1 VIDRTKI
8 AGSCQDA
15 GHEPYKTF
23 DLIDRGLDVYTIV
36 LGCVFFFLDNA
47 FEGWLHF
54 TLDFAI
60 RQLGDFILTKI
71 AFFEK
76 HRHIN
81 TRLSICCSAPS
92 LCHFATGTICTTA
105 VDQYIVSSSEN
116 AMKTLRTARGY
127 LSDKP

>member
-1 VIDRTKI
+1 MIDRTKI

-71 AFFEK
+71 AFFFL
-76 HRHIN
+76 RNTGISTRDYLSVALLRVCVTLLQVLSVLLLSIN
-81 TRLSICCSAPS
+81 TLS
-92 LCHFATGTICTTA
+92 
-105 VDQYIVSSSEN
+105 Q
-116 AMKTLRTARGY
+116 ARE
-127 LSDKP
+127 LQ